1 MILFTENN
9 STSIINQQCNSIIV
23 QNLFAMTP
31 PSDHDTYY
39 KIILKPG
46 LNKCL
51 QVAEDKLELNV
62 NYQLPV

>member
-1 MILFTENN
+1 MILFIE
-9 STSIINQQCNSIIV
+9 IIQHQLINQQCNSIIV
-23 QNLFAMTP
+23 QNLFAMAP